1 MPTLDWIG
9 KDAVVDHHQEV
20 PFHLLEEDEGRA
32 VGAPDTDNLLI
43 EGDNLLALK
52 ALLPHYAGQVD
63 CVYIDPPYNT
73 GNEDWAYND
82 NVNSPEIREWLGET
96 VGTESEDLSRHD
108 KWLCMMAPRLLLLHE
123 LLAEDGSFWMS
134 IDDNE
139 VHHARALLDEVF
151 GRKNFVDT
159 VIWQKN
165 FAPKNSAKFFSSDH
179 DYILVYAKDKE
190 NWDRNLLPRS
200 DEQDERYG
208 NPDNDPRGPWASDNL
223 LARNPYSKGIYS
235 VETPSGR
242 LIDGPPKGTYWRISK
257 EKLKKLDEDNRIWW
271 GEDGD
276 NVPRLKRFL
285 SEVKDGV
292 VPQTLWTYDE
302 VGHTQESKKE
312 LVQICDFDS
321 SDDVFVTPKPT
332 RLIERILDIAT
343 DPGDLVLDSFAG
355 TATTGH
361 ATLKKN
367 AQDGGNRRFILVE
380 MEEDVARDVAHQRL
394 QRAVEGYEY
403 KGKEKDELMKEKLT
417 VRTVKNGD
425 QLYAESEQMKEQHAD
440 DYDGFRRRSKDG
452 YFYLYGENTIEER
465 MEGLGG
471 GFRHLTL
478 GPQMQ
483 TTETDAGP
491 QVTYDDLA
499 RHLHYLETGRPLDD
513 DATVRP
519 PLVNATNGTAIYLLY
534 GAPTG
539 DGRAG
544 TEGNVLT
551 REVLAAFPEPDADV
565 TTRVVYGEACRL
577 GTDELDE
584 HGITFR
590 QIPYEVRT
598 A

>member
-9 KDAVVDHHQEV
+9 KDAVVNHHRAV
-20 PFHLLEEDEGRA
+20 SFHLLEEDESRA
-32 VGAPDTDNLLI
+32 VGDPDTDNLLV
-43 EGDNLLALK
+43 EGDNLIALK

-96 VGTESEDLSRHD
+96 VGKESEDLSRHD
-108 KWLCMMAPRLLLLHE
+108 KWLCMMAPRVTLLHQ
-123 LLAEDGSFWMS
+123 LLADDGSFWMS

-151 GRKNFVDT
+151 GRQNFVSA
-159 VIWQKN
+159 IAWQKVYTI
-165 FAPKNSAKFFSSDH
+165 KNSAKYFSEMH

-190 NWDRNLLPRS
+190 SWDRNLLRRTE
-200 DEQDERYG
+200 EQDSDYS
-208 NPDNDPRGPWASDNL
+208 NPDGDPRGPWKATPMH
-223 LARNPYSKGIYS
+223 ARNPYSKGKYS
-235 VETPSGR
+235 IEAPSGKI
-242 LIDGPPKGTYWRISK
+242 IDGPPSGTYWRVSK
-257 EKLKKLDEDNRIWW
+257 EKFERMDEDNRIWW

-276 NVPRLKRFL
+276 NIPAQKRFL

-292 VPQTLWTYDE
+292 VPSTMWFHEEAGHNAEAKNELRELFPDADE
-302 VGHTQESKKE
+302 
-312 LVQICDFDS
+312 LFL
-321 SDDVFVTPKPT
+321 TPKPT
-332 RLIERILDIAT
+332 RLIERILEIAT

-367 AQDGGNRRFILVE
+367 AQDRGDRRFILVE
-380 MEEDVARDVAHQRL
+380 MEEEVARDVAHQRL
-394 QRAVEGYEY
+394 KRAVEGYAYE
-403 KGKEKDELMKEKLT
+403 GTEKDELMKEKLT
-417 VRTVKNGD
+417 VRTVKNGE

-440 DYDGFRRRSKDG
+440 AYDNFRRRSKDG
-452 YFYLYGENTIEER
+452 YFYLYGENTVEER
-465 MEGLGG
+465 KEGLGG
-471 GFRHLTL
+471 GVRYLTL
-478 GPQMQ
+478 GPELE
-483 TTETDAGP
+483 TTETDVGT

-513 DATVRP
+513 ESTVHP
-519 PLVNATNGTAIYLLY
+519 PLVSTANGTAIYLLY

-544 TEGNVLT
+544 TDGNVLT
-551 REVLAAFPEPDADV
+551 REVLEALPEPDAEV
-565 TTRVVYGEACRL
+565 NTRVVYGEACRL
-577 GTDELDE
+577 GADALNKQS
-584 HGITFR
+584 ITFR
-590 QIPYEVRT
+590 QIPYDVRT